1 MKCDFSGYA
10 TKSNVTCSDG
20 RVILPEAFEASNGMK
35 VPMVWQHDHN
45 SPTNVLGHCELES
58 RPDGVYCRG
67 YFNHTDAAKAAKA
80 AVEHGDVDSLSI
92 YANHLQQEGNKV
104 THGLIREVSLVLAGA
119 NPGAKIDDIAVVH
132 SDGSVNHLSDEAII
146 QSGEYL
152 AHADEPQEKQGS
164 TASTQESS
172 GDDTSQS
179 SDNKDVTVQD
189 VIDSMTDE
197 QRRVMY
203 WLIAVTAGG
212 VDPEDGPDDD
222 SDEVSHADDT
232 SGKTIQEVFD
242 GMNEDQKTV
251 VQLLVGL
258 AKESS
263 SADKSSDDSDGEG
276 DTEMAHSNIF
286 EKNGEMSAM
295 DQNVYELQHSD
306 VVPKIFSEISSG
318 SYGGSLKK
326 AVIQHAQDYGIQN
339 IDLLFPDAKTIR
351 NTPDFY
357 KRRSEWVNTVLNG
370 TTHIPF
376 SRIKSLVADITGDE
390 ARARGYT
397 LDREHNNRKIDE
409 VFSVLRRV
417 TLPQTVYK
425 KQKLDRDDIID
436 IVDFDVVAWMKQEMR
451 IQLDE
456 EIGRCVL
463 IGDGRS
469 AESPDKVRTDSVRPI
484 AFDDDLYTIKVTL
497 PADQNQ
503 AQLVDAIMQSQ
514 VDYQGTGNPVLLA
527 TPQFVA
533 SLMVDRDKIQ
543 RRFYANRQELA
554 DAMGVSAIVDVPVMS
569 NATDTNGNVLR
580 AIVVNLRDYT
590 IGADRGG
597 EVSMFDDFDIDFN
610 QNKYLI
616 ETRVSGALT
625 LPKSAIAIF
634 QAPEAPKA

>member
-10 TKSNVTCSDG
+10 TKSNITCSDG
-20 RVILPEAFEASNGMK
+20 RVILPEAFETSDGMK
-35 VPMVWQHDHN
+35 VPMVWQHDHD

-119 NPGAKIDDIAVVH
+119 NPGAKIDDIAIRH
-132 SDGSVNHLSDEAII
+132 SDGSINHLSDEAII
-146 QSGEYL
+146 QSGEHL

-164 TASTQESS
+164 MTSTQESS
-172 GDDTSQS
+172 GSDTTQKP
-179 SDNKDVTVQD
+179 DNDVTLQD
-189 VIDSMTDE
+189 VIDSMTDL

-203 WLIAVTAGG
+203 WFVAMARG
-212 VDPEDGPDDD
+212 VNPEDDSDDD
-222 SDEVSHADDT
+222 SAEVSHADGS
-232 SGKTIQEVFD
+232 SGPTIQEVYD
-242 GMNEDQKTV
+242 SMNDDQKTA
-251 VQLLVGL
+251 VQIVVGL
-258 AKESS
+258 AKEAAS
-263 SADKSSDDSDGEG
+263 DDDDDSDDSDEEG

-286 EKNGEMSAM
+286 EKNGDMDAM
-295 DQNVYELQHSD
+295 DENVYKLEHSD
-306 VVPKIFSEISSG
+306 VVPQIFSEISSG
-318 SYGGSLKK
+318 SFGGSLKK

-376 SRIKSLVADITGDE
+376 SRIKSLVADITGEE

-397 LDREHNNRKIDE
+397 LDRDHNNRKTDE
-409 VFSVLRRV
+409 IFSLLRRV

-425 KQKLDRDDIID
+425 KQKLDRDDIVD
-436 IVDFDVVAWMKQEMR
+436 IVDFDVIAWMKQEMR

-469 AESPDKVRTDSVRPI
+469 AESLDKVRTDSVRPI

-533 SLMVDRDKIQ
+533 ALMVDRDKIQ

-554 DAMGVSAIVDVPVMS
+554 DAMGVSGIVDVPVMS
-569 NATDTNGNVLR
+569 NTTDSNGNILR

-625 LPKSAIAIF
+625 LPKSAIAVF

>member
-10 TKSNVTCSDG
+10 TKSNITCSDG
-20 RVILPEAFEASNGMK
+20 RVILPEAFETSDGMK
-35 VPMVWQHDHN
+35 VPMVWQHDHD

-119 NPGAKIDDIAVVH
+119 NPGAKIDDIAIRH
-132 SDGSVNHLSDEAII
+132 SDGSINHLSDEAII
-146 QSGEYL
+146 QSGEHL

-164 TASTQESS
+164 MTSTQESS
-172 GDDTSQS
+172 GSDTTQKP
-179 SDNKDVTVQD
+179 DNDVTLQD
-189 VIDSMTDE
+189 VIDSMTDL

-203 WLIAVTAGG
+203 WFVAMARG
-212 VDPEDGPDDD
+212 VNPEDDSDDD
-222 SDEVSHADDT
+222 SAEVSHADGS
-232 SGKTIQEVFD
+232 SGPTIQEVYD
-242 GMNEDQKTV
+242 SMNDDQKTA
-251 VQLLVGL
+251 VQIVVGL
-258 AKESS
+258 AKEAAS
-263 SADKSSDDSDGEG
+263 DDDDDSDDSDEEG

-286 EKNGEMSAM
+286 EKNGDMDAM
-295 DQNVYELQHSD
+295 DKNVYELEHSD
-306 VVPKIFSEISSG
+306 VVPQIFSEISSG
-318 SYGGSLKK
+318 SFGGSLKK

-376 SRIKSLVADITGDE
+376 SRIKSLVADITGEE

-397 LDREHNNRKIDE
+397 LDRDHNNRKTDE
-409 VFSVLRRV
+409 IFSLLRRV

-425 KQKLDRDDIID
+425 KQKLDRDDIVD
-436 IVDFDVVAWMKQEMR
+436 IVDFDVIAWMKQEMR

-469 AESPDKVRTDSVRPI
+469 AESLDKVRTDSVRPI

-533 SLMVDRDKIQ
+533 ALMVDRDKIQ

-554 DAMGVSAIVDVPVMS
+554 DAMGVSGIVDVPVMS
-569 NATDTNGNVLR
+569 NTTDSNGNILR

-625 LPKSAIAIF
+625 LPKSAIAVF

>member
-10 TKSNVTCSDG
+10 TKSNITCSDG
-20 RVILPEAFEASNGMK
+20 RVILPEAFETSDGMK
-35 VPMVWQHDHN
+35 VPMVWQHDHD

-119 NPGAKIDDIAVVH
+119 NPGAKIDDIAIRH
-132 SDGSVNHLSDEAII
+132 SDGSINHLSDEAII
-146 QSGEYL
+146 QSGEHL

-164 TASTQESS
+164 MTSTQESS
-172 GDDTSQS
+172 GSDTTQKP
-179 SDNKDVTVQD
+179 DNDVTLQD
-189 VIDSMTDE
+189 VIDSMTDL

-203 WLIAVTAGG
+203 WFVAMARG
-212 VDPEDGPDDD
+212 VNPEDDSDDD
-222 SDEVSHADDT
+222 SAEVSHADGS
-232 SGKTIQEVFD
+232 SGPTIQEVYD
-242 GMNEDQKTV
+242 SMNDDQKTA
-251 VQLLVGL
+251 VQIVVGL
-258 AKESS
+258 AKEAAS
-263 SADKSSDDSDGEG
+263 DDDDDSDDSDEEG

-286 EKNGEMSAM
+286 EKNGDMDAM
-295 DQNVYELQHSD
+295 DKNVYALEHSD
-306 VVPKIFSEISSG
+306 VVPTIFSEISSG
-318 SYGGSLKK
+318 SFGGSLKK

-376 SRIKSLVADITGDE
+376 SRIKSLVADITGEE

-397 LDREHNNRKIDE
+397 LDRDHNNRKTDE
-409 VFSVLRRV
+409 IFSLLRRV

-425 KQKLDRDDIID
+425 KQKLDRDDIVD
-436 IVDFDVVAWMKQEMR
+436 IVDFDVIAWMKQEMR

-469 AESPDKVRTDSVRPI
+469 AESLDKVRTDSVRPI

-533 SLMVDRDKIQ
+533 ALMVDRDKIQ

-554 DAMGVSAIVDVPVMS
+554 DAMGVSGIVDVPVMS
-569 NATDTNGNVLR
+569 NTTDSNGNILR

-625 LPKSAIAIF
+625 LPKSAIAVF

>member
-10 TKSNVTCSDG
+10 TKSNITCSDG
-20 RVILPEAFEASNGMK
+20 RVILPEAFESNDGMK
-35 VPMVWQHDHN
+35 VPMVWQHDHD

-119 NPGAKIDDIAVVH
+119 NPGAKIDDIAIRH
-132 SDGSVNHLSDEAII
+132 SDGSINHLSDEAII
-146 QSGEYL
+146 QSGEHL

-164 TASTQESS
+164 MTSTQESS
-172 GDDTSQS
+172 GSDTTQKP
-179 SDNKDVTVQD
+179 DNDVTLQD
-189 VIDSMTDE
+189 VIDSMTDL

-203 WLIAVTAGG
+203 WFVAMARG
-212 VDPEDGPDDD
+212 VNPEDDSDDD
-222 SDEVSHADDT
+222 SAEVSHADGS
-232 SGKTIQEVFD
+232 SGPTIQEVYD
-242 GMNEDQKTV
+242 SMNDDQKTA
-251 VQLLVGL
+251 VQIVVGL
-258 AKESS
+258 AKEAAS
-263 SADKSSDDSDGEG
+263 DDDDDSDDSDEEG

-286 EKNGEMSAM
+286 EKNGDMDAM
-295 DQNVYELQHSD
+295 DKNVYELEHSD
-306 VVPKIFSEISSG
+306 VVPTIFSEISSG
-318 SYGGSLKK
+318 SFGGSLKK

-376 SRIKSLVADITGDE
+376 SRIKSLVADITGEE

-397 LDREHNNRKIDE
+397 LDRDHNNRKTDE
-409 VFSVLRRV
+409 IFSLLRRV

-425 KQKLDRDDIID
+425 KQKLDRDDIVD
-436 IVDFDVVAWMKQEMR
+436 IVDFDVIAWMKQEMR

-469 AESPDKVRTDSVRPI
+469 AESLDKVRTDSVRPI

-503 AQLVDAIMQSQ
+503 SQLVDAIMQSQ

-533 SLMVDRDKIQ
+533 ALMVDRDKIQ

-554 DAMGVSAIVDVPVMS
+554 DAMGVSGIVDVPVMS
-569 NATDTNGNVLR
+569 NTTDSNGNILR

-625 LPKSAIAIF
+625 LPKSAIAVF

>member
-1 MKCDFSGYA
+1 M
-10 TKSNVTCSDG
+10 
-20 RVILPEAFEASNGMK
+20 
-35 VPMVWQHDHN
+35 
-45 SPTNVLGHCELES
+45 
-58 RPDGVYCRG
+58 
-67 YFNHTDAAKAAKA
+67 
-80 AVEHGDVDSLSI
+80 
-92 YANHLQQEGNKV
+92 
-104 THGLIREVSLVLAGA
+104 SLVLAGA
-119 NPGAKIDDIAVVH
+119 NPGAKIDDIAIRH
-132 SDGSVNHLSDEAII
+132 SDGSINHLSDEAII
-146 QSGEYL
+146 QSGEHL

-164 TASTQESS
+164 MTSTQESS
-172 GDDTSQS
+172 GSDTTQKP
-179 SDNKDVTVQD
+179 DNDVTLQD
-189 VIDSMTDE
+189 VIDSMTDL

-203 WLIAVTAGG
+203 WFVAMARG
-212 VDPEDGPDDD
+212 VNPEDDSDDD
-222 SDEVSHADDT
+222 SAEVSHADGS
-232 SGKTIQEVFD
+232 SGPTIQEVYD
-242 GMNEDQKTV
+242 SMNDDQKTA
-251 VQLLVGL
+251 VQIVVGL
-258 AKESS
+258 AKEAAS
-263 SADKSSDDSDGEG
+263 DDDDDSDDSDEEG

-286 EKNGEMSAM
+286 EKNGDMDAM
-295 DQNVYELQHSD
+295 DKNVYELEHSD
-306 VVPKIFSEISSG
+306 VVPTIFSEISSG
-318 SYGGSLKK
+318 SFGGSLKK

-376 SRIKSLVADITGDE
+376 SRIKSLVADITGEE

-397 LDREHNNRKIDE
+397 LDRDHNNRKTDE
-409 VFSVLRRV
+409 IFSLLRRV

-425 KQKLDRDDIID
+425 KQKLDRDDIVD
-436 IVDFDVVAWMKQEMR
+436 IVDFDVIAWMKQEMR

-469 AESPDKVRTDSVRPI
+469 AESLDKVRTDSVRPI

-503 AQLVDAIMQSQ
+503 SQLVDAIMQSQ

-533 SLMVDRDKIQ
+533 ALMVDRDKIQ

-554 DAMGVSAIVDVPVMS
+554 DAMGVSGIVDVPVMS
-569 NATDTNGNVLR
+569 NTTDSNGNILR

-625 LPKSAIAIF
+625 LPKSAIAVF

>member
-10 TKSNVTCSDG
+10 TKSNITCSDG
-20 RVILPEAFEASNGMK
+20 RVILPEAFETSDGMK
-35 VPMVWQHDHN
+35 VPMVWQHDHD

-119 NPGAKIDDIAVVH
+119 NPGAKIDDIAIRH
-132 SDGSVNHLSDEAII
+132 SDGSINHLSDEAII
-146 QSGEYL
+146 QSGEHL

-164 TASTQESS
+164 MTSTQESS
-172 GDDTSQS
+172 GSDTTQKP
-179 SDNKDVTVQD
+179 DNDVTLQD
-189 VIDSMTDE
+189 VIDSMTDL

-203 WLIAVTAGG
+203 WFVAMARG
-212 VDPEDGPDDD
+212 VNPEDDSDDD
-222 SDEVSHADDT
+222 SAEVSHADGS
-232 SGKTIQEVFD
+232 SGPTIQEVYD
-242 GMNEDQKTV
+242 SMNDDQKTA
-251 VQLLVGL
+251 VQIVVGL
-258 AKESS
+258 AKEAAS
-263 SADKSSDDSDGEG
+263 DDDDDSDDSDEEG

-286 EKNGEMSAM
+286 EKNGDMDAM
-295 DQNVYELQHSD
+295 DKNVYELEHSD
-306 VVPKIFSEISSG
+306 VVPTIFSEISSG
-318 SYGGSLKK
+318 SFGGSLKK

-376 SRIKSLVADITGDE
+376 SRIKSLVADITGEE

-397 LDREHNNRKIDE
+397 LDRDHNNRKTDE
-409 VFSVLRRV
+409 IFSLLRRV

-425 KQKLDRDDIID
+425 KQKLDRDDIVD
-436 IVDFDVVAWMKQEMR
+436 IVDFDVIAWMKQEMR

-469 AESPDKVRTDSVRPI
+469 AESLDKVRTDSVRPI

-533 SLMVDRDKIQ
+533 ALMVDRDKIQ

-554 DAMGVSAIVDVPVMS
+554 DAMGVSGIVDVPVMS
-569 NATDTNGNVLR
+569 NTTDSNGNILR

-625 LPKSAIAIF
+625 LPKSAIAVF